1 MFAKQAPIVRWTAV
15 AALALAASAGTV
27 AQAAERQPSFDTEAA
42 LKLPAARSAQGL
54 TRAQVRAEFIAARQ
68 RGEVSGFDTE
78 IALRD
83 RAPAAEPQPV
93 VAQAGK

>member
-15 AALALAASAGTV
+15 AALALAASSF
-27 AQAAERQPSFDTEAA
+27 AQAAERQPSFDTEVA
-42 LKLPAARSAQGL
+42 LTLPAAQSAQGL
-54 TRAQVRAEFIAARQ
+54 TRAQVRAEFIAARN
-68 RGEVSGFDTE
+68 RGDVSSFDTE

-83 RAPAAEPQPV
+83 RAPAAEQQPV